1 MRNKKLFY
9 LFLILCSSFFV
20 FTNCSDDDPKINNG
34 VNEEEKPE
42 TPVSGTTIGFM
53 RSGTLGIV
61 IDSEESTYDYAFQV
75 GFQGGM
81 SQTDVSFVIQPW
93 SETELDAYNAEKNSD
108 YSLLPSEV
116 YSMVGTVIPQGNNQT
131 DVTVSFNPSAILSLI
146 KETNSDYLLPLRL
159 TSVDGDIAI
168 DENTSNIFGSYVFAN
183 EILKYN
189 ENIRK
194 LEELGGTDLTNN
206 NFFRK
211 CECNPNS
218 IFYFD
223 ASKYVSSIDEVI
235 QEIHDAGG
243 LAFLAHAYIY
253 DFENPKAEIENILK
267 TTEIDGLE
275 CQYPLFTE
283 EQRQEIMA
291 LCKKYN
297 KYISGGSDYHGDRKP
312 NIKMGT
318 GIDNNLNIEKEF
330 IQNWIEKVLIIP

>member
-1 MRNKKLFY
+1 MIDLH
-9 LFLILCSSFFV
+9 LH
-20 FTNCSDDDPKINNG
+20 TNHSD
-34 VNEEEKPE
+34 
-42 TPVSGTTIGFM
+42 GTDT
-53 RSGTLGIV
+53 V
-61 IDSEESTYDYAFQV
+61 
-75 GFQGGM
+75 
-81 SQTDVSFVIQPW
+81 
-93 SETELDAYNAEKNSD
+93 TELLENAEKQKLEIIS
-108 YSLLPSEV
+108 
-116 YSMVGTVIPQGNNQT
+116 IT
-131 DVTVSFNPSAILSLI
+131 DHDTISAYKELETINI
-146 KETNSDYLLPLRL
+146 KEKFSGKIIAGTEIKAIYNSKNIEVLGYGIDYKKIKINKIENLQEIILEHLKNIAKKYNIKY
-159 TSVDGDIAI
+159 DDNIAI

-194 LEELGGTDLTNN
+194 LEELGETDLTNN

-211 CECNPNS
+211 CESNPDS

-223 ASKYVSSIDEVI
+223 ASKYVSTIDEVI

-243 LAFLAHAYIY
+243 LAFLAHGYIS
-253 DFENPKAEIENILK
+253 FSEKPKAEIENILK

-283 EQRQEIMA
+283 EQRQEIMI

-297 KYISGGSDYHGDRKP
+297 KYMSGGSDYHGDRKP

-318 GIDNNLNIEKEF
+318 GMDNNLNIPKEF

>member
-1 MRNKKLFY
+1 MIDLHLHTNHSDGTEIKAIYNGKNIEVLGYGIDYKK
-9 LFLILCSSFFV
+9 I
-20 FTNCSDDDPKINNG
+20 KINKIENLQEIILEHLK
-34 VNEEEKPE
+34 NIAKKYN
-42 TPVSGTTIGFM
+42 IK
-53 RSGTLGIV
+53 
-61 IDSEESTYDYAFQV
+61 YD
-75 GFQGGM
+75 
-81 SQTDVSFVIQPW
+81 D
-93 SETELDAYNAEKNSD
+93 N
-108 YSLLPSEV
+108 
-116 YSMVGTVIPQGNNQT
+116 
-131 DVTVSFNPSAILSLI
+131 
-146 KETNSDYLLPLRL
+146 
-159 TSVDGDIAI
+159 IAI

-194 LEELGGTDLTNN
+194 LEELGETDLTNN

-291 LCKKYN
+291 LCKKYS
-297 KYISGGSDYHGDRKP
+297 KYMSGGSDYHADRKP
-312 NIKMGT
+312 NVKMGT
-318 GIDNNLNIEKEF
+318 GINNNLNIPKEF
-330 IQNWIEKVLIIP
+330 IQNWIEKVLIIN